1 MGEGSIKWKTR
12 NVAKFRGI
20 KSREYIE
27 KESGQDSL
35 AVAGLVGPWPND
47 DEYPAGVNRA
57 LANRA
62 FREKRKK
69 EKRGKKKVAT
79 LELSSSRKTSLLHS
93 NHLVEL
99 RPFER
104 VKSNWLNSRSRVEEK
119 LAALDTN
126 ASRIDSSISN
136 PISKSWI
143 LFFSF
148 FFCERKNVSR
158 IFISSNDH
166 FIVFKRKL
174 KRSRWLN
181 FWTVSRCK
189 GFVTNFFEKSGHF
202 CISSLTF
209 HKIVY
214 VTSLV
219 HLDAHPIIY
228 IYRFYKCEDFNIF
241 YFQFW
246 RRLPRFNQDYVC
258 NNNSKREEAWKNGIF
273 DFRFATIFFELI
285 NSIIYI
291 LFVVTDK
298 CIFFDCKK
306 EG

>member
-219 HLDAHPIIY
+219 HLDAHPIIDIY
-228 IYRFYKCEDFNIF
+228 IYI
-241 YFQFW
+241 
-246 RRLPRFNQDYVC
+246 P
-258 NNNSKREEAWKNGIF
+258 
-273 DFRFATIFFELI
+273 
-285 NSIIYI
+285 I
-291 LFVVTDK
+291 L
-298 CIFFDCKK
+298 
-306 EG
+306 

>member
-47 DEYPAGVNRA
+47 DEYPAGVNKA

-104 VKSNWLNSRSRVEEK
+104 VKSN
-119 LAALDTN
+119 
-126 ASRIDSSISN
+126 
-136 PISKSWI
+136 
-143 LFFSF
+143 
-148 FFCERKNVSR
+148 
-158 IFISSNDH
+158 
-166 FIVFKRKL
+166 
-174 KRSRWLN
+174 
-181 FWTVSRCK
+181 
-189 GFVTNFFEKSGHF
+189 
-202 CISSLTF
+202 
-209 HKIVY
+209 
-214 VTSLV
+214 
-219 HLDAHPIIY
+219 
-228 IYRFYKCEDFNIF
+228 
-241 YFQFW
+241 
-246 RRLPRFNQDYVC
+246 
-258 NNNSKREEAWKNGIF
+258 
-273 DFRFATIFFELI
+273 
-285 NSIIYI
+285 
-291 LFVVTDK
+291 
-298 CIFFDCKK
+298 
-306 EG
+306 